1 MYSKNPQGKI
11 KKIHKWLMQGRTK
24 ELDID
29 QAIEAIESKFGVFVF
44 CYYGRLLGQVHT
56 LEIWS
61 RTNQYRDKE
70 REMKELLCTFEVPI
84 ENFRLTIG

>member
-11 KKIHKWLMQGRTK
+11 KKIHKWLMSGKTK
-24 ELDID
+24 ELDIE

-61 RTNQYRDKE
+61 RTNKYRDKE
-70 REMKELLCTFEVPI
+70 REMKDLLCTFEVPI
-84 ENFRLTIG
+84 ENFRLTVG